1 MSSLFVEERVSIP
14 GKAEAI
20 LRNKGCDF
28 ALTDNN
34 EDTRTNIGKKINLK
48 NYDPLIL
55 TLILKPAFAL
65 VSTNMIPNSFDLA
78 SPSSIETCL

>member
-20 LRNKGCDF
+20 LRNKGCNF

-34 EDTRTNIGKKINLK
+34 EDTK
-48 NYDPLIL
+48 
-55 TLILKPAFAL
+55 
-65 VSTNMIPNSFDLA
+65 TNM
-78 SPSSIETCL
+78 ERR